1 MVGAGFREILQ
12 ILQNSS
18 DFPPRP
24 LQPLTY
30 PLGLLRDPKMAR
42 IPWGIG
48 NGPIVNMQHSSTNT
62 AFLEEYCMVRV
73 FLNVERAVFLRRTLH
88 VPRFLQNNVER
99 AVFLEECSVF
109 TFKKNVEHSFYPPA
123 RMLFIFSFPW
133 KFGRFSVDFGGAHGG
148 PPTAVPTACPLRHG
162 GRPPHGILSIWGF
175 DECRL
180 PADHKGKLVR
190 HAVPLEDY
198 CTCHL
203 FAAVLGSTC
212 N

>member
-1 MVGAGFREILQ
+1 
-12 ILQNSS
+12 
-18 DFPPRP
+18 
-24 LQPLTY
+24 
-30 PLGLLRDPKMAR
+30 
-42 IPWGIG
+42 
-48 NGPIVNMQHSSTNT
+48 MQHSSTNT

-73 FLNVERAVFLRRTLH
+73 FFKRGACSIPSKNTARSTL
-88 VPRFLQNNVER
+88 PSKNVER

-148 PPTAVPTACPLRHG
+148 PPTAVPTACPLSHG
-162 GRPPHGILSIWGF
+162 GRPPHGVLFIWGF